1 MSEKTLKCHSE
12 NLHLK
17 LNSTLY
23 KTNLYG
29 ELDLFREPVRPET
42 SALDILSIY
51 QNDSLEIYPNAII
64 ANKILLAASN
74 SYISRKILLKI

>member
-1 MSEKTLKCHSE
+1 MVDE
-12 NLHLK
+12 NGSCINIHLK
-17 LNSTLY
+17 LNSILY

>member
-42 SALDILSIY
+42 WALDILSIY
-51 QNDSLEIYPNAII
+51 QNINC
-64 ANKILLAASN
+64 
-74 SYISRKILLKI
+74 